1 MTDKNVCQFASAN
14 WGDHKTTVSVAS
26 KNSLGMPLVESDFEI
41 YNFDTI
47 CQSLFPGTE
56 NPTSADG
63 IQFSNN
69 NIQLIEFKSGFKQKI
84 TKNNFDIE
92 HAKCD
97 ETGKVCDF
105 YWELFWDNQKRK
117 IKELIS
123 VIRLK
128 AIESYVVLEKHIFPA
143 CDVNQTGKLSR
154 IKFTVVI
161 DEDSVDGIEDTLA
174 ELSGTE
180 PKTNNAVTSVRQ
192 ALKRLLSCK
201 DLEGNTYF
209 YDEIEVLTANDY
221 HNLIKLAV

>member
-1 MTDKNVCQFASAN
+1 MTGKNVYQFATAN
-14 WGDHKTTVSVAS
+14 WGDYKTTVSVAS
-26 KNSLGMPLVESDFEI
+26 KSSSGIPLVESDFEI

-63 IQFSNN
+63 IRFSNN

-92 HAKCD
+92 QAKCD
-97 ETGKVCDF
+97 ETGKVCDS

-128 AIESYVVLEKHIFPA
+128 AIESYVVLEKHVLPA
-143 CDVNQTGKLSR
+143 CDDNETGKLSR

-180 PKTNNAVTSVRQ
+180 PETNNVVTSVRQ
-192 ALKRLLSCK
+192 ALKRLSNCK
-201 DLEGNTYF
+201 DLEGHTYF
-209 YDEIEVLTANDY
+209 YDEIEVLTAKDY
-221 HNLIKLAV
+221 QNSIKLAM

>member
-1 MTDKNVCQFASAN
+1 MTGKNVYQFATAN
-14 WGDHKTTVSVAS
+14 WGDYKTTVSVAS
-26 KNSLGMPLVESDFEI
+26 KNSSGMPLVESDFEI

-63 IQFSNN
+63 IRFSNN
-69 NIQLIEFKSGFKQKI
+69 NIPLIEFKSGFKQKI

-92 HAKCD
+92 QAKCD
-97 ETGKVCDF
+97 ETGKVCDS

-128 AIESYVVLEKHIFPA
+128 AIESYVVLEKHVLPA
-143 CDVNQTGKLSR
+143 CDDNETGKLSR

-161 DEDSVDGIEDTLA
+161 TKK
-174 ELSGTE
+174 ELS
-180 PKTNNAVTSVRQ
+180 
-192 ALKRLLSCK
+192 
-201 DLEGNTYF
+201 
-209 YDEIEVLTANDY
+209 EIDSSFCMYAIV
-221 HNLIKLAV
+221 